1 MKEEKRKGTNSIAV
15 GVAKGNLYTRTRG
28 GATHATNTA
37 VSIVSVVSDGMEP
50 GRTAHNVLRNRRT
63 WGAARKQTR

>member
-1 MKEEKRKGTNSIAV
+1 MKEEKKERENSIAV

-37 VSIVSVVSDGMEP
+37 VNIVSDGMEA
-50 GRTAHNVLRNRRT
+50 GRTAHSVLRNRRA

>member
-37 VSIVSVVSDGMEP
+37 VNIVSDGMEA
-50 GRTAHNVLRNRRT
+50 GRTTHNVLRNRRA

>member
-1 MKEEKRKGTNSIAV
+1 MKEEKRERKNSIDV

-37 VSIVSVVSDGMEP
+37 VNVVSDGME
-50 GRTAHNVLRNRRT
+50 A
-63 WGAARKQTR
+63 